1 MNVLL
6 PYKWSQDHVALVS
19 GPGPSMIRNSNGC
32 FSCEEEKSW
41 THKLRLKGF
50 NMGHFG
56 WYFCVNFGMVCP
68 HAPPPPN
75 LLLTP
80 LSRTFNGSRTNH
92 TTICL
97 WAFMWSL
104 FLIEH
109 LYLSGICQGLY
120 LGHVY
125 TKAIGPCLLRILEL
139 SLVESVMGPALS
151 LHEGSLGLQPHDV
164 FIG

>member
-1 MNVLL
+1 
-6 PYKWSQDHVALVS
+6 
-19 GPGPSMIRNSNGC
+19 MIRNSNGR

-56 WYFCVNFGMVCP
+56 WCLCVNFGLVCP
-68 HAPPPPN
+68 HAHSY

-80 LSRTFNGSRTNH
+80 LSRIFKGPRTSR

-109 LYLSGICQGLY
+109 RYLSGICQGLY

-139 SLVESVMGPALS
+139 SLVGSVMGPALG
-151 LHEGSLGLQPHDV
+151 LHEGNLGLQPHDI